1 MRYPAVSGLFYPS
14 SKSAL
19 SKSIGELLEFGGKN
33 AQKAEGAVALVCP
46 HAGYIYSGKTA
57 AVGFESCR
65 EQICRKGIT
74 IVIIGPNHT
83 GAGRYPIG
91 ISTEKWQTP
100 LGVCGPD
107 AVFSAALQKE
117 SPFIKVDEAA
127 HASEHSVEVM
137 LPFLQGMN
145 PSAKYVFVCM
155 SEQSI
160 EAAQILGKA
169 IFAAEEKTE
178 KEIFVLASSDFTHYE
193 SAQSARMK
201 DMHAIGILEEG
212 KTKEFE
218 GIVQEKRLSICGH
231 SPIAAA
237 QAYAKCC
244 GAKKTKLLHYSNS
257 GEASGDFASVVAY
270 AAIAFCK

>member
-19 SKSIGELLEFGGKN
+19 SKSVEGLLEFGKKN
-33 AQKAEGAVALVCP
+33 AQDARGAVALVCP
-46 HAGYIYSGKTA
+46 HAGYVYSGKTA

-65 EQICRKGIT
+65 KQLERKGVT
-74 IVIIGPNHT
+74 IVIVGPNHT
-83 GAGRYPIG
+83 GTGSYPIG
-91 ISTEKWQTP
+91 ISTERWQTP
-100 LGVCGPD
+100 LGVCEPD
-107 AVFSAALQKE
+107 AEFSAALQKE

-137 LPFLQGMN
+137 LPFLQSIN
-145 PSAKYVFVCM
+145 PNAKYAFVCM
-155 SEQSI
+155 SEQGL
-160 EAAQILGKA
+160 EAAKILGKA
-169 IFAAEEKTE
+169 IFAAGEKTE

-201 DMHAIGILEEG
+201 DMHAIGVLEEG

-218 GIVQEKRLSICGH
+218 EIVQGKRISICGH

-237 QAYAKCC
+237 QEYAKCC
-244 GAKKTKLLHYSNS
+244 GAEKTKLLHYSNS

-270 AAIAFCK
+270 AAIAFLK